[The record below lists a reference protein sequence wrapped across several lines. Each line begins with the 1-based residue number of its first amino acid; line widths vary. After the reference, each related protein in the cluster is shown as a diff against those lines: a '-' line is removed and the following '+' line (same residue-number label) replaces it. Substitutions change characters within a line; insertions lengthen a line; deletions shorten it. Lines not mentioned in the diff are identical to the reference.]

1 MERDME
7 SLEVEMETPK
17 ELHEVGKQTLAREV
31 FEKEAEKRAPERDCE
46 PGRLEVNIP
55 KVILEGGAQRGSER
69 EPGPERAGLQFN
81 TGP

>member
-1 MERDME
+1 MERDRE
-7 SLEVEMETPK
+7 SLKIEMETPK
-17 ELHEVGKQTLAREV
+17 ELHKLGKQTLTREV
-31 FEKEAEKRAPERDCE
+31 FEKEAEKPALGRDCE

-55 KVILEGGAQRGSER
+55 KVILEGGAQR